1 MKKPNIKKRTTK
13 YKNGKDDSVILNTIA
28 YNKYKNNLPNNLKH
42 EDYTYDLYG
51 AFKAGLNPEL
61 QSDGTYHLGSR
72 DPKTGKI
79 LKSTAHPTF
88 SKAVY
93 EDMKMGYYPV
103 YKNGNIYT
111 KNPFQYKSGKD
122 SIWDKYSKFNDSF
135 ASIPVKFL
143 DPTGISS
150 WKDVYDAWTDKDL
163 NVANALLETAGAVPL
178 IGKIAKIGKAAKIL
192 SKDKNLFKTQDY
204 ILRGIGTSHDV
215 QQQIKKYKGGK
226 DGIELKPVKNWKYV
240 DDGSGNMN
248 IVDTNTGQVGTLA
261 IEDPVITTRDPRKYD
276 SSFDGSF
283 RNLYNT
289 TDAMT
294 GGLFTML
301 PVLGDAMDVG
311 MVANDV
317 ADKNYAQAG
326 IGAGML
332 LLPNL
337 LEKPLRYI
345 GRGIK
350 NSIRNAIINRQLSK
364 NINNLN
370 IENKILSNTN
380 ESKNINL
387 IQPSKLKFDNKTKY
401 LDYNTNYVK
410 PSQKIIENSKNLT
423 NNQSYYKLN
432 RVSNNVDYG
441 NLEDDYIN
449 PLSAALNNNRIDQ
462 DYYAY
467 LDDPY
472 TRIYDDITHTS
483 AIDLGLFGP
492 DFDEYVDMLQTD
504 LDRVRSINQR
514 YNNALS
520 NLDSVND
527 EQLRLLLDDRNEI
540 LYNRYVPSYFLE
552 NREIGD
558 VYNALQDEKNNLPS
572 YLDIRNLRNRLHNR
586 NSMNLMQQ
594 NIQFYNRILEDPE
607 TNLHGG
613 YDWIYNNVP
622 NRNIFYSRVNGD
634 TEFERLFQEM
644 RTARDQVDN
653 LILERQQRRLD
664 EIMERSRSRA
674 AEVTSET
681 QELSKPLHSSLLSD
695 DAYDPNNLPENFINE
710 NNNWYDVNSASYFN
724 MNPRE
729 AVKKSE
735 EDFNNLKHG
744 QAWSLTHD
752 GATSTDSYP
761 LMLNMMKRHKDKGLI
776 KPIKNTDGDIE
787 TMSLNHLGTV
797 VGQNAIDRINKK
809 ILQLQDILGEEL
821 PKAQYDGYNIKVPK
835 ILFRKYNDGKD
846 SGIHIKK
853 ANVGKFTK
861 AAEQHGMSVQQFA
874 NKVLKAPKGKY
885 SSTLRK
891 RANFARNAKNFNH

>member
-163 NVANALLETAGAVPL
+163 NVADALLETAGAVPL

-301 PVLGDAMDVG
+301 PVLGDAMDAG
-311 MVANDV
+311 LIADDI
-317 ADKNYAQAG
+317 ADKNYKSAG
-326 IGAGML
+326 IGAGMF
-332 LLPNL
+332 LLPNI
-337 LEKPLRYI
+337 LERPLRFAKKGMQWI
-345 GRGIK
+345 GDQIWLAKSLNDVGTGLKNPWIQKKWKMYRTDPSLAREYSKYTERWDNVDINDMR
-350 NSIRNAIINRQLSK
+350 NSISQLKDFYNNFPGLDKINVGHSFSNNPNNFLSQATQMLNRAKYYAKGYDKILERLKSNDEVLYNIAKESPQYSQQIYNDVIKGKVKDTKNYIKSLIDQSNTFMRGMRNVDPNTNPNAYLSISGHSIGKTVPTMDVGSPNIVLEGNYGEPVIYKPKNRKLTGSMDTWWSQRYPNFEDKSIQINPKGTWTGNTKSVSNLIPGGFKNKNAVELQRILNNYLYDPKQLNLPTSYGRNASHMVFFSPNKGASISDQFDIIPAQ
-364 NINNLN
+364 
-370 IENKILSNTN
+370 
-380 ESKNINL
+380 NINL
-387 IQPSKLKFDNKTKY
+387 
-401 LDYNTNYVK
+401 
-410 PSQKIIENSKNLT
+410 
-423 NNQSYYKLN
+423 
-432 RVSNNVDYG
+432 
-441 NLEDDYIN
+441 
-449 PLSAALNNNRIDQ
+449 
-462 DYYAY
+462 
-467 LDDPY
+467 
-472 TRIYDDITHTS
+472 
-483 AIDLGLFGP
+483 
-492 DFDEYVDMLQTD
+492 
-504 LDRVRSINQR
+504 
-514 YNNALS
+514 
-520 NLDSVND
+520 
-527 EQLRLLLDDRNEI
+527 
-540 LYNRYVPSYFLE
+540 
-552 NREIGD
+552 
-558 VYNALQDEKNNLPS
+558 
-572 YLDIRNLRNRLHNR
+572 
-586 NSMNLMQQ
+586 
-594 NIQFYNRILEDPE
+594 
-607 TNLHGG
+607 
-613 YDWIYNNVP
+613 
-622 NRNIFYSRVNGD
+622 RNIRF
-634 TEFERLFQEM
+634 
-644 RTARDQVDN
+644 
-653 LILERQQRRLD
+653 
-664 EIMERSRSRA
+664 
-674 AEVTSET
+674 
-681 QELSKPLHSSLLSD
+681 
-695 DAYDPNNLPENFINE
+695 
-710 NNNWYDVNSASYFN
+710 
-724 MNPRE
+724 
-729 AVKKSE
+729 
-735 EDFNNLKHG
+735 
-744 QAWSLTHD
+744 
-752 GATSTDSYP
+752 
-761 LMLNMMKRHKDKGLI
+761 GL
-776 KPIKNTDGDIE
+776 G
-787 TMSLNHLGTV
+787 
-797 VGQNAIDRINKK
+797 
-809 ILQLQDILGEEL
+809 
-821 PKAQYDGYNIKVPK
+821 
-835 ILFRKYNDGKD
+835 YNDGKD

-861 AAEQHGMSVQQFA
+861 AAEQHGMGVQQFA